1 MSPSAGFDLTTLV
14 VIGTDCIGSC
24 KSYYHTT
31 MTAPETVMIRIHEL
45 ILSTY
50 TVSYCIWYMVF
61 FHRTTQFYAS
71 QRSPSTQIPERV
83 PSVHT
88 VSYCIWHTLYVVVF
102 FTNDH
107 NLCKSTLSFI
117 SAIAPQLIVIDF
129 IWLLNISLSMC
140 RWTASCKWGIVV

>member
-31 MTAPETVMIRIHEL
+31 MTAPETVMIRIHEF

-61 FHRTTQFYAS
+61 STEQHNFMQVNVLHQLRFPNVSRLYTLLATAYGIHCTLLFFHNRTQFYAN
-71 QRSPSTQIPERV
+71 QRCPSSR
-83 PSVHT
+83 PSYP
-88 VSYCIWHTLYVVVF
+88 S
-102 FTNDH
+102 
-107 NLCKSTLSFI
+107 
-117 SAIAPQLIVIDF
+117 
-129 IWLLNISLSMC
+129 
-140 RWTASCKWGIVV
+140 